1 MKRGKDEEKNMGPMF
16 PRLHVN
22 DTDKGG
28 PRAPPRNKMALYEQ
42 LSIPSQRFN
51 PSGITPLNPSN
62 PSNLA
67 PPASSSQASSSPAA
81 HTYQS
86 SADVS
91 GALAGFP
98 IQAFIRFTNAVYV
111 NGCWEGLPGDVLPGR
126 GPPEVMERGGEGHEL
141 VVVHPVN
148 CEALHGYY
156 HACRGHTLVMKLIW
170 SFITGP
176 EYHSCCTPKC
186 VAYFLYLMPL
196 QKLLIRASGNERG
209 IYNPSQQPPAEKAR
223 TRYADSN
230 TPLVHRLEQKKK
242 PDEDDFSVPIFVQS
256 DMGQDNSNKNSN
268 SMDRQG
274 LSPFSPAYSGN
285 LTKFQKGIGE
295 HPNQTETTGPRKQT
309 NAPIGGDSFSRSQ
322 NMGDSLRRQYRI
334 ESQVGNTIQVGG
346 GVANERIRGLAIDY
360 RNSSVPVRDLQLE
373 EQRSPNDT
381 NGDDVSETSMLDS
394 ISGIDISPDDVVG
407 IIGQK
412 HFWKARKA
420 IVKENEVI
428 LNLYI
433 LCKVLEPL
441 PLGIIRLLQ
450 QLIYVRGNCGRY
462 HGPCLL
468 PILNDKTCQQRV
480 FAVQVFEL
488 HRLMKV
494 QVQRLI
500 AGSPHLLQEDGAYVG
515 KQLKAATAKKL
526 PLEYIVKAPPKIA
539 EQKVVSEKPNHTM
552 ECSAEN
558 IVGKASLSSVQN
570 NSQPS
575 NYGPFSG
582 NPLATPTSNDSSVM
596 GSWGFNQ
603 PPGHQWLIPV
613 MSPSEGLVYK
623 PYPGPGFMN
632 PVCGGYGPQG
642 PTPVM
647 GNFLN
652 YGVPPPPHHHY
663 QGLGLTTPFTP
674 PMGHGYFPPFGM
686 PIMNPPGS
694 GSVSE
699 QGPNCQLSGGV
710 STFNVPYQ
718 GSCNTPSQKNRDAS
732 NPVKPHASKD
742 SELQFSTASSPSER
756 QGAVAHVGG
765 GGATKGRNAATNLG
779 GAATDGGNAL
789 PLFPTSPVAQVPEDA
804 GPQTREADQVA
815 RVIRVVPHN
824 ARSATESVAR
834 IFQSIQE
841 ERKQE
846 ERKQYDSV

>member
-51 PSGITPLNPSN
+51 PSGIMPLNPSN

-67 PPASSSQASSSPAA
+67 PPASSSQ
-81 HTYQS
+81 
-86 SADVS
+86 
-91 GALAGFP
+91 
-98 IQAFIRFTNAVYV
+98 
-111 NGCWEGLPGDVLPGR
+111 
-126 GPPEVMERGGEGHEL
+126 
-141 VVVHPVN
+141 
-148 CEALHGYY
+148 
-156 HACRGHTLVMKLIW
+156 
-170 SFITGP
+170 
-176 EYHSCCTPKC
+176 
-186 VAYFLYLMPL
+186 
-196 QKLLIRASGNERG
+196 ASGNERG

-420 IVKENEVI
+420 IVN
-428 LNLYI
+428 
-433 LCKVLEPL
+433 
-441 PLGIIRLLQ
+441 
-450 QLIYVRGNCGRY
+450 
-462 HGPCLL
+462 
-468 PILNDKTCQQRV
+468 QQRV

-488 HRLMKV
+488 HRLMK
-494 QVQRLI
+494 VQRLI

-699 QGPNCQLSGGV
+699 QGPNCQLSGGG